1 LEVIATLDLVRIP
14 GAGSSGVGGIR
25 DPGQPAGTPS
35 GVGGPSFA
43 DELAVARP
51 DVPIRFSRHAQ
62 RRLDDRHIDLGQDET
77 DRLRQAFDTLAR
89 KGGRQSLVMLDR
101 IAFVVN
107 VPSGTVVTAMAPD
120 EGKEAVF
127 TQIDSVV
134 IA

>member
-1 LEVIATLDLVRIP
+1 MIATIDSVRIP
-14 GAGSSGVGGIR
+14 TAGPAGPGAVR
-25 DPGQPAGTPS
+25 EPGPAPGTPS
-35 GVGGPSFA
+35 AADGSSFA

-51 DVPIRFSRHAQ
+51 DVPIQFSRHAQ
-62 RRLDDRHIDLGQDET
+62 RRLEDRHIDLGEDET
-77 DRLRQAFDTLAR
+77 SRLRQAFDTLAR